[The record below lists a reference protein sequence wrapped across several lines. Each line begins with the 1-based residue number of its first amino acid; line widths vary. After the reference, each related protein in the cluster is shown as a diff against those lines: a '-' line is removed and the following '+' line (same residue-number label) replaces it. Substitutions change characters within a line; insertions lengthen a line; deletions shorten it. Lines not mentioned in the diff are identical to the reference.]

1 MQYIY
6 YLEESQTWVCP
17 KSGRWKVI
25 CVGGGST
32 IAHVCKQTGCTS
44 GITCNGESTSFGNYL
59 SVNGGSITFFGS
71 PNADT
76 SNGIGG
82 YDLFQYGGSGTDR
95 LGGHNGT
102 AGYGYGAGGGGIRV
116 SSCKYMY
123 KSDSWIALIAS
134 LNDHYTVPGECGD
147 IKTITIDL
155 IINENVVCTVGKGG
169 ELTKNIIIDQI
180 NQGVYGSYSA
190 IDIDDT
196 LINASTPGR
205 DGVIILQYL
214 GE

>member
-32 IAHVCKQTGCTS
+32 IAYVSSQSGCTS

-71 PNADT
+71 ANNYNDE

-95 LGGHNGT
+95 LGGHNGS
-102 AGYGYGAGGGGIRV
+102 AGYGYGAGGGGIGL
-116 SSCKYMY
+116 SSLQYF
-123 KSDSWIALIAS
+123 SVDRWAS
-134 LNDHYTVPGECGD
+134 SGYVCTVPGECGD

-155 IINENVVCTVGKGG
+155 SINENIACTVGKGG
-169 ELTKNIIIDQI
+169 ELTKNMVIEQL
-180 NQGVYGSYSA
+180 NQG
-190 IDIDDT
+190 
-196 LINASTPGR
+196 LFPASTPVTDVKESVIDSATTGC